1 MKRFTMVAA
10 AAAVVLFGLAPAG
23 CAQAPAAGDK
33 MMEKKDGQM
42 MDKKDGQMMDK
53 KDDKMGEKK

>member
-1 MKRFTMVAA
+1 MKRFTIVV
-10 AAAVVLFGLAPAG
+10 AAAVVVVFGLASAG

-33 MMEKKDGQM
+33 MMA
-42 MDKKDGQMMDK
+42 KKDGQMMDK

>member
-1 MKRFTMVAA
+1 MKRFTIVAA
-10 AAAVVLFGLAPAG
+10 AAAVLFGLAPAG
-23 CAQAPAAGDK
+23 HAQAPAAGDK
-33 MMEKKDGQM
+33 M